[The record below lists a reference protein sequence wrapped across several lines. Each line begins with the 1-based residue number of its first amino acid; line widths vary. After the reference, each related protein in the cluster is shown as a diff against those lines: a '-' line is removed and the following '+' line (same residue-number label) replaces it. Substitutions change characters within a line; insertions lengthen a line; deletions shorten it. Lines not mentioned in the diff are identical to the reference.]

1 MECQGGRWDHG
12 GLAQNVLLGLD
23 DGHVLDGALAYSRLL
38 EDLKRLADDGS
49 GDDVDSRGG

>member
-1 MECQGGRWDHG
+1 
-12 GLAQNVLLGLD
+12 
-23 DGHVLDGALAYSRLL
+23 VLDGALAYSRLL